1 MCSRFSSCPLFEKR
15 RFVAASPLPVK
26 RAALR
31 EHRDLP
37 PWTTCSSEK
46 IERWQRR
53 ISKPAASTFFTRKRP
68 NEIDDRSAHFR
79 IGDARKCL
87 VQFKPLSRTEK
98 LDDVRLI
105 RLLGEAGHH
114 GPGALRARRR
124 LVVKK
129 LHGNAENLCEI
140 EEAAGADPVD
150 ALLVLLHLLERQPQM
165 LAKLFLAHAE
175 QHPPQSD
182 PRADMDIHR
191 IGAPR
196 STRRLFAGSVLG

>member
-1 MCSRFSSCPLFEKR
+1 M
-15 RFVAASPLPVK
+15 
-26 RAALR
+26 
-31 EHRDLP
+31 
-37 PWTTCSSEK
+37 
-46 IERWQRR
+46 
-53 ISKPAASTFFTRKRP
+53 
-68 NEIDDRSAHFR
+68 
-79 IGDARKCL
+79 
-87 VQFKPLSRTEK
+87 
-98 LDDVRLI
+98 DVLMPQ
-105 RLLGEAGHH
+105 LGETVAEGKVTRWFKAV
-114 GPGALRARRR
+114 GDKVAPG
-124 LVVKK
+124 
-129 LHGNAENLCEI
+129 ENLCEI